1 MATVTNNLSRI
12 HDAEGTLTTAN
23 LPAGGAGATANT
35 DIFLQGSQ
43 SLGRRQT
50 NTTDT
55 GGFLLVDAADN
66 DVSAADVHVAIW
78 FWVTHFGILD
88 DLRVVFGTGT
98 GSPTNYDAHTFPFA
112 TEYPALG
119 GWVRAW
125 VDISRTPEFPGGTGL
140 NEAALRSYG
149 VQISFTSAPGGNA
162 QNLILDAADF
172 IAGSALS
179 LTGTG
184 GLWSDFTTADQNPT
198 NQYGVFRVLGG
209 VYNCFA
215 RVQLGTSSS
224 LVFDDS
230 NFAIVFPQQNLV
242 ADNFMGISCDLQN
255 AATNIDW
262 VGGVIRSAGTKRGDL
277 VITGTSGA
285 FDAASMTFSALRAVT
300 LTSICS
306 VTNTSFVSCG
316 QIAAAGANL
325 SGSAVSGYE
334 GAADTAALVWDVATD
349 TNGKLDNLTF
359 TKGTAA
365 THAIE
370 LGTTSPTTVTFS
382 GITFSGYNASNG
394 QNDSTVLVS
403 RTGGTVT
410 INVSGGTTPTY
421 KTAGA
426 TVVVA
431 SSVSV
436 SITVVDKNNL
446 PIENAQTAVFLSSDN
461 STVMNQDTN
470 ASGIASTSFSGA
482 TPAGVYIRVRKSSSP
497 GTKYIPVSN
506 TDTIKSTGLSVT
518 ITLLVDNNA

>member
-1 MATVTNNLSRI
+1 MATVTNNLTRI

-35 DIFLQGSQ
+35 DIFLQGLQ

-66 DVSAADVHVAIW
+66 DLSAADVHVAVW

-88 DLRVVFGTGT
+88 DLRIVFGTGT

-112 TEYPALG
+112 SEYPALG

-125 VDISRTPEFPGGTGL
+125 VDVSRTPEFPGGTGL

-149 VQISFTSAPGGNA
+149 VQLSFTSAPGGNA
-162 QNLILDAADF
+162 QNLILDAADYVSGPAF
-172 IAGSALS
+172 S
-179 LTGTG
+179 LTGTSG
-184 GLWSDFTTADQNPT
+184 VWSDFTTADQNSN
-198 NQYGVFRVLGG
+198 NQYGVFRILGG

-224 LVFDDS
+224 VVFNDS

-242 ADNFMGISCDLQN
+242 ADTFMGITCDLQN
-255 AATNIDW
+255 ASTNIDW
-262 VGGVIRSAGTKRGDL
+262 SGGVIRSAGAKRGDL
-277 VITGTSGA
+277 VVTGTSGA
-285 FDAASMTFSALRAVT
+285 FDAASMTFSALRVVN
-300 LTSICS
+300 LTSVCS
-306 VTNTSFVSCG
+306 VTDSSFVNCG
-316 QIAAAGANL
+316 QITASGASL
-325 SGSAVSGYE
+325 TGSAVSGYE
-334 GAADTAALVWDVATD
+334 GAADSAALVWNVNTD
-349 TNGKLDNLTF
+349 TNGKLDNMTF

-365 THAIE
+365 AHAIE
-370 LGTTSPTTVTFS
+370 LGTSSPLTVSFS
-382 GITFSGYNASNG
+382 GITFFGYNASNG
-394 QNDSTVLVS
+394 QNDSTILVS
-403 RTGGTVT
+403 RTSGTVT

-426 TVVVA
+426 TVVIA
-431 SSVSV
+431 SSVSI
-436 SITVVDKNNL
+436 SITVVDKNND
-446 PIENAQTAVFLSSDN
+446 PIQNAQTAIYLASDN
-461 STVMNQDTN
+461 SEVMNQDTN
-470 ASGIASTSFSGA
+470 ALGIASTTFSGA
-482 TPAGVYIRVRKSSSP
+482 TPAGVYIRVRKSSTGS
-497 GTKYIPVSN
+497 TKYIPVSN